1 MAELAAAAGLI
12 VAMVVAMRRYLC
24 VVTVSGESM
33 APAYRNGDRL
43 LVVRSRRRARVG
55 SVIVFV
61 PPAGYTDVPW
71 LVKRVVGLGD
81 AGLPGRLVVRGDAVV
96 SLDSRHFGPVERDAV
111 IGVVVRRMPG
121 SV

>member
-1 MAELAAAAGLI
+1 MAELAAAAAVI
-12 VAMVVAMRRYLC
+12 VAMVVALRRFLC

-33 APAYRNGDRL
+33 APAYRDGDRL

-55 SVIVFV
+55 SVVVFV

-71 LVKRVVGLGD
+71 LVKRVVDLGD
-81 AGLPGRLVVRGDAVV
+81 AGQSGRLVVRGDARF
-96 SLDSRHFGPVERDAV
+96 SLDSRQFGPVERDAV

-121 SV
+121 AV